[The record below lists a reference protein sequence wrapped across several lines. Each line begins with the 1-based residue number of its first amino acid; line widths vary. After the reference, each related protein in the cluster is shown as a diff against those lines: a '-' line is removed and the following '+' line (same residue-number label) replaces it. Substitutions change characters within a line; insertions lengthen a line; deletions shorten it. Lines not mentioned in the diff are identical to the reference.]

1 MATAENVLLPQL
13 IAKHRD
19 ALLNAWL
26 DQQRA
31 ANRGSNEDQAEL
43 RDYSARFLDSLRAA
57 ATTGQFED
65 ITTSSWAD
73 VRHVLEEFSRARALR
88 GGSAAQTAT
97 FVFSLKAP
105 LFELLGGEVG
115 KDAAALAREI
125 WIATL
130 LLDKLGLY
138 TTEVFQKSREE
149 VIQRQQDE
157 LLELSTP
164 VVTLWQGILALPLI
178 GTLDSNRTQVVME
191 NLLQTIVTTGAE
203 IAIIDIT
210 GVPTVDTLVAQHLLK
225 TVSAARLMGADCII
239 SGIRPQIA
247 QTIVHLGVEL
257 NVVSKANMADAFA
270 LALRRVGKT
279 VVDRARPT
287 ARTTDAKPAE

>member
-1 MATAENVLLPQL
+1 L

-19 ALLNAWL
+19 ALLSAWL

-31 ANRGSNEDQAEL
+31 ANRGSSEDQAEL
-43 RDYSARFLDSLRAA
+43 REYSARFLDSLRSAA
-57 ATTGQFED
+57 ATGQFED
-65 ITTSSWAD
+65 ITRPSWAEA
-73 VRHVLEEFSRARALR
+73 RQVLEEVSRSRAIR
-88 GGSAAQTAT
+88 GATPSQTAV

-105 LFELLGGEVG
+105 LFDLLGREVG
-115 KDAAALAREI
+115 KDGAVLAREV
-125 WIATL
+125 WIATQ
-130 LLDKLGLY
+130 LLDQLGLY

-164 VVTLWQGILALPLI
+164 VVTLWQGVLALPLI

-191 NLLQTIVTTGAE
+191 NLLQTIVATGAQ

-257 NVVSKANMADAFA
+257 NVVSKATMADAFA
-270 LALRRVGKT
+270 LALRRVGKM
-279 VVDRARPT
+279 VVDRGKPT
-287 ARTTDAKPAE
+287 ATAPATDAKPVE